1 MNEIIEINEKTKL
14 SEIINNN
21 WDKKKLRSFLLID
34 ELKKRLALI
43 ESPKNY
49 TLCHFLFKTGV
60 RISEAIKIRK
70 KDIDFNNSLITI
82 KHLKS
87 KTSEERVIP
96 IHRSIRENLK
106 LYVATMKNED
116 LIFDF
121 TRQRAWKIVN
131 NELQINP
138 HSLRHSFAF
147 HFLSQ
152 GGDITILQKIL
163 GHRFLTTTMV
173 YRQIV
178 PQDQIDAMEKIT
190 W

>member
-1 MNEIIEINEKTKL
+1 MTDIIELT
-14 SEIINNN
+14 NNLN
-21 WDKKKLRSFLLID
+21 RWDIVKNTLEKKKIRSFLLNEEI
-34 ELKKRLALI
+34 KKRLALI

-49 TLCHFLFKTGV
+49 TLCHLLYKTGI
-60 RISEAIKIRK
+60 RISEAIHIAK
-70 KDIDFNNSLITI
+70 KDIDFTNSLIKI
-82 KHLKS
+82 RHLKS

-106 LYVATMKNED
+106 LYVATMKNDD
-116 LIFDF
+116 LLFDF
-121 TRQRAWKIVN
+121 TRQRAWKILN

-152 GGDITILQKIL
+152 GGDITILQKML
-163 GHRFLTTTMV
+163 GHKFLTTTMV